1 MRVVLV
7 FDHPYG
13 AGASENVPR
22 RRSFSA
28 ALAAAATR
36 GLERAGHE
44 VDLIDLVTDGFN
56 PVMSATD
63 LAAWRSGKI
72 IDPLAADYQHRVMG
86 ADHLV
91 FAFPVWWEAMPA
103 GTKGFLD
110 KVLTKGIVFSETR
123 GLRPFENHLEH
134 LRGVTLIT
142 TMSMP
147 GLGLAYRWFFGAP
160 ATKILLRGT
169 FAKIGVRNLRWF
181 NYVSPDAR
189 SETQRKRLL
198 TALERRF
205 AVL

>member
-13 AGASENVPR
+13 AGASENVPH
-22 RRSFSA
+22 RRSFTA
-28 ALAAAATR
+28 ALAAAAVR
-36 GLERAGHE
+36 GLERAGHQ
-44 VDLIDLVTDGFN
+44 VDLIDLATDGFN
-56 PVMSATD
+56 PVMSAAD

-72 IDPLAADYQHRVMG
+72 IDPIAADYQRRVMD
-86 ADHLV
+86 ADHIV

-110 KVLTKGIVFSETR
+110 KVLTKGIVFSETER
-123 GLRPFENHLEH
+123 LRPFENHLEH

-142 TMSMP
+142 TMSTP
-147 GLGLAYRWFFGAP
+147 GLIYRWFFGAP
-160 ATKILLRGT
+160 ATKVLFRGT
-169 FAKIGVRNLRWF
+169 FMKIGVRNLRWL

-189 SETQRKRLL
+189 SEAQRRALL

-205 AVL
+205 AGL